1 MKILPIIKSINSDIR
16 STSNRVSK
24 AGREGLNIGMRT
36 SQIYKQGEISTILNV
51 SKSVKRKVLKGTTID
66 DLPIIAGAL
75 GMFVPL
81 PLASPLMLAAGK
93 IIQIAVK
100 KVRLH
105 KP

>member
-36 SQIYKQGEISTILNV
+36 AHIYKQGEISTILNV

-93 IIQIAVK
+93 VIQIAVK